1 MIQSKEL
8 QTWQKC
14 GKIPQILAKVM
25 VWCLIPCDDEAN
37 KNNSRHRAAMRF
49 IAGVLI
55 AGITLAPDLGVAEG
69 LSGDRDF
76 TFKRIKVGERTGAKP
91 LVQIDPAEQARLL
104 ALAPKVKPRAAEG
117 EGEDAPPADTAV
129 AAAPLAPPPKSS
141 AAYDWFWQSV
151 PTARAA
157 VADRFPLAMST
168 LTKGPGGASVRA
180 PRLQHMQEIA
190 ETYGKHILAA
200 TIGTDV
206 SPALVLAV
214 IGVESAGNPTA
225 LSSAGA
231 QGLMQLIPD
240 TATRFGVTDATDPAQ
255 NIKGGVAY
263 LNWLS
268 KEFNRDPLMM
278 LAAYNAGEGAV
289 RANDGIPPYAETRDY
304 VPKVLAA
311 WQVAQGLC
319 QSPPELI
326 SDPCVFKVIASGG

>member
-1 MIQSKEL
+1 
-8 QTWQKC
+8 
-14 GKIPQILAKVM
+14 
-25 VWCLIPCDDEAN
+25 
-37 KNNSRHRAAMRF
+37 MRF

-55 AGITLAPDLGVAEG
+55 AGITFVPCLGAAEG
-69 LSGDRDF
+69 LSGERDF
-76 TFKRIKVGERTGAKP
+76 TFKRIKVGERAGKRP

-104 ALAPKVKPRAAEG
+104 ALAPKVKPHTPAE
-117 EGEDAPPADTAV
+117 ESASDAPAKDAAV
-129 AAAPLAPPPKSS
+129 AAPLAPVPERT
-141 AAYDWFWQSV
+141 AAYDWFWQTV
-151 PTARAA
+151 PTSRTA
-157 VADRFPLAMST
+157 VADRFPLAMAT
-168 LTKGPGGASVRA
+168 LSKGPAGASVRA

-190 ETYGKHILAA
+190 QTYGKHILAA

-225 LSSAGA
+225 VSTAGA

-240 TATRFGVTDATDPAQ
+240 TASRFGVTDATDPAQ

-263 LNWLS
+263 LNWLT
-268 KEFNRDPLMM
+268 KEFNRDPLMI

-289 RANDGIPPYAETRDY
+289 RANDGIPPYVETRDY

-319 QSPPELI
+319 QSPPELMT
-326 SDPCVFKVIASGG
+326 DPCVFKVIASGG

>member
-1 MIQSKEL
+1 M
-8 QTWQKC
+8 
-14 GKIPQILAKVM
+14 A
-25 VWCLIPCDDEAN
+25 
-37 KNNSRHRAAMRF
+37 
-49 IAGVLI
+49 
-55 AGITLAPDLGVAEG
+55 TL
-69 LSGDRDF
+69 S
-76 TFKRIKVGERTGAKP
+76 
-91 LVQIDPAEQARLL
+91 
-104 ALAPKVKPRAAEG
+104 
-117 EGEDAPPADTAV
+117 
-129 AAAPLAPPPKSS
+129 
-141 AAYDWFWQSV
+141 
-151 PTARAA
+151 
-157 VADRFPLAMST
+157 
-168 LTKGPGGASVRA
+168 KGPAGASVRA

-190 ETYGKHILAA
+190 QTYGKHILAA

-225 LSSAGA
+225 VSSAGA

-240 TATRFGVTDATDPAQ
+240 TASRFGVTDSTDPAQ

-268 KEFNRDPLMM
+268 KEFNRDPLMI

-326 SDPCVFKVIASGG
+326 TDPCVFKVIAAGG